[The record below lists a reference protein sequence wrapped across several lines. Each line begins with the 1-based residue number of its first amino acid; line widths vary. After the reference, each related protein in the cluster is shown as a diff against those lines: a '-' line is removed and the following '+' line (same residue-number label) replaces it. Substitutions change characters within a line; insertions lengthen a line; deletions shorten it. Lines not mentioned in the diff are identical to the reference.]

1 LGDIAVNLQGTMSS
15 LKPWSHEKFGGVTS
29 ELEKLKKRLEELNSL
44 DANGN
49 QEENWRIRKQMDELL
64 YREEMMWFQRSQI
77 SWLRE
82 GYRNIKSFHQ
92 KAAVRARKNKITC
105 LTWGDGQ
112 ITWYE
117 RGMHSMAMNFFKD
130 LYKADP
136 DVNSQQVVQMFQL
149 MITAEMNDDLCKD
162 FSDKEIGDALFQM
175 GPLKALGPDG
185 FPARFFQ
192 RNWEVMKADVVMGV
206 RAFFA
211 TSHMPQGV
219 NYTTIVLI
227 LKKRFTLGAQRL

>member
-1 LGDIAVNLQGTMSS
+1 MSS

-82 GYRNIKSFHQ
+82 GYQNIKSFHQ

-112 ITWYE
+112 IT
-117 RGMHSMAMNFFKD
+117 
-130 LYKADP
+130 
-136 DVNSQQVVQMFQL
+136 
-149 MITAEMNDDLCKD
+149 
-162 FSDKEIGDALFQM
+162 
-175 GPLKALGPDG
+175 
-185 FPARFFQ
+185 
-192 RNWEVMKADVVMGV
+192 
-206 RAFFA
+206 
-211 TSHMPQGV
+211 
-219 NYTTIVLI
+219 
-227 LKKRFTLGAQRL
+227 

>member
-1 LGDIAVNLQGTMSS
+1 
-15 LKPWSHEKFGGVTS
+15 
-29 ELEKLKKRLEELNSL
+29 
-44 DANGN
+44 
-49 QEENWRIRKQMDELL
+49 
-64 YREEMMWFQRSQI
+64 
-77 SWLRE
+77 
-82 GYRNIKSFHQ
+82 
-92 KAAVRARKNKITC
+92 
-105 LTWGDGQ
+105 
-112 ITWYE
+112 
-117 RGMHSMAMNFFKD
+117 MHSMAMNFFKD

-136 DVNSQQVVQMFQL
+136 DVNSQQVVQMFQP